1 MKRKGL
7 SVLLSAAMLCMLVSS
22 GTWAEETEQP
32 PKDTFAGVAETEV
45 FETEAP
51 KEDGTVTIT
60 SRTVPWYLGELD
72 TTFDSPVYFVDGVT
86 DLPYVNLGDWVDV
99 MVSVYSWNGDTNYA
113 LALETDGHVAM
124 FSRETGYSML
134 FDFQEGTITFDDYDA
149 FIHNADNSSL
159 KDMVSLNLT
168 DDDGNPMLLEKI
180 QEGSFDRYG
189 KEVELNLSDYMIPMV
204 WSEENG
210 LYLVPLQT
218 VADFM
223 LAYPL
228 NLNPYFNEEAVYLTN
243 KDYLGFETGELTDI
257 GISLFSAPYGK
268 MSEDLAWYSYCELC
282 LALDNLYGLK
292 EIHDITSFD
301 KVFKETGYKADLC
314 STDPNVA
321 DGALSDFIHYYL
333 DDLHSGFNFASYRTE
348 ELKSADGE
356 GGLSAIRDGKN
367 YELFSQARNNAK
379 TPIKPYEE
387 VGNTAYITFDGFH
400 MISNPEFYYEGDIY
414 VDDEESVESVD
425 TVLLVLYAHSMINRE
440 NSPIENVVIDL
451 SMNGGGQVDAAAIVA
466 AWFLGEASLS
476 VRSSLTGA
484 ISTGTY
490 RVDANLDH
498 KFDEND
504 TVADKNLYCL
514 IGPYSFS
521 CGNLVP
527 NLFKSSNQVT
537 LLGHTS
543 GGGSCS
549 VLPMST
555 AYGTSFQISS
565 PNRMSYLKN
574 GSYYD
579 TDLGIEPD
587 CYIVKPDNFYD
598 REALTDYINQ
608 LF

>member
-32 PKDTFAGVAETEV
+32 PKDTFAGVAETEA

-113 LALETDGHVAM
+113 LTLETDGHVAM

-228 NLNPYFNEEAVYLTN
+228 NLNSYFNEEAVYLTN

-282 LALDNLYGLK
+282 LALDHLYGLK

-321 DGALSDFIHYYL
+321 DGALFDFIHYYL
-333 DDLHSGFNFASYRTE
+333 DDLHSSFNSASYRTE
-348 ELKSADGE
+348 ELKSAGGE

-367 YELFSQARNNAK
+367 YVLFSQARNNAK

-466 AWFLGEASLS
+466 AWFLGEASMS

-490 RVDANLDH
+490 RIDANLDH

-537 LLGHTS
+537 LLGQTS

>member
-32 PKDTFAGVAETEV
+32 PKDTFAGVAETEA

-228 NLNPYFNEEAVYLTN
+228 NLNSYFNEEAVYLTN

-282 LALDNLYGLK
+282 LALDHLYGLK

-321 DGALSDFIHYYL
+321 DGALFDFIHYYL
-333 DDLHSGFNFASYRTE
+333 DDLHSSFNSASYRTE
-348 ELKSADGE
+348 ELKSAGGE

-367 YELFSQARNNAK
+367 YVLFSQARNNAK

-537 LLGHTS
+537 LLGQTS